1 MPPPR
6 IWINEDNH
14 HFYGC
19 HPPEDMTPE
28 GVDRLVDTYA
38 EGGHVAGILFCVN
51 VQRALF
57 ESETWET
64 FYGDY
69 DPSKG
74 EDQPCLKRGHGI
86 KNLWLLSQ
94 RGVDHHARWL
104 TRCRHH
110 GIEGW
115 LTMRMND
122 AHGLKEHEVLQQDP
136 HAEVEPSCLEWPST
150 FWRERPDLRRAPYRW
165 ERSLEG
171 AFDYGKEEVREHH
184 LRLARE
190 LLDRYDMDGLE
201 LDWLRWVLHFA
212 PGGEQQGRKILTEFV
227 REVRRL
233 IDNSARR
240 VGHPVKLA
248 VRVPAEPQ
256 SCLEL
261 GYDVIAWAREGLI
274 DMITVSSFLGCA
286 NFNLPLDIW
295 RALLGTEIKILA
307 HAESTARPHPSY
319 ERTYVSYEFLFASA
333 ASALHR
339 GGDGIYLFNECY
351 RESDDPE
358 LLKYVLKHAG
368 DRESLNRTVR
378 RHAVTYPQI
387 YAPGAGMGAAL
398 PVPLKPNAVGGDFGR
413 LEENITVRIAVGTLP
428 SAYTACVRLGFS
440 KETPVLDSQAMIVRI
455 NTSPAASIAAD
466 DTRLRYEDVA
476 AMVKAE
482 HGFPPDFPP
491 IVCQVL
497 CYLVPDGVLQDD
509 INVAEFVPPQVEGE
523 LGWAE
528 ILIIPT

>member
-1 MPPPR
+1 MPPR

-38 EGGHVAGILFCVN
+38 EGNHVAGILFCVN

-57 ESETWET
+57 DSNVWET

-69 DPSKG
+69 DPEKG

-86 KNLWLLSQ
+86 KNLWLLNQ

-104 TRCRHH
+104 ARCRHH
-110 GIEGW
+110 GIEAW

-136 HAEVEPSCLEWPST
+136 DADVEPSCLEWPST

-184 LRLARE
+184 LRLVRE
-190 LLDRYDMDGLE
+190 LLERYDMDGLE

-212 PGGEQQGRKILTEFV
+212 PGGEQRGRELLTDFV
-227 REVRRL
+227 RQVRRL
-233 IDNSARR
+233 AEESGRR

-248 VRVPAEPQ
+248 VRVPANPQ

-274 DMITVSSFLGCA
+274 DMVTISGFLGCA
-286 NFNLPLDIW
+286 NFDLPLDLW
-295 RALLGTEIKILA
+295 RALSGPGIKILA
-307 HAESTARPHPSY
+307 HCESTVRPHPGYKRS
-319 ERTYVSYEFLFASA
+319 YVSYEFLFGSA

-339 GGDGIYLFNECY
+339 GADGVYLFNECY
-351 RESDDPE
+351 RESDEPE
-358 LLKYVLKHAG
+358 LLGYVLEHAG
-368 DRESLNRTVR
+368 NPETLHRTVR

-387 YAPGAGMGAAL
+387 YAPGSGIGTVL
-398 PVPLKPNAVGGDFGR
+398 PIPLKPNEEGADFGR
-413 LEENITVRIAVGTLP
+413 FEENITLRISVGTLP
-428 SAYTACVRLGFS
+428 
-440 KETPVLDSQAMIVRI
+440 
-455 NTSPAASIAAD
+455 AD
-466 DTRLRYEDVA
+466 YFLKRRRS
-476 AMVKAE
+476 
-482 HGFPPDFPP
+482 
-491 IVCQVL
+491 
-497 CYLVPDGVLQDD
+497 
-509 INVAEFVPPQVEGE
+509 
-523 LGWAE
+523 
-528 ILIIPT
+528 

>member
-1 MPPPR
+1 MPN

-38 EGGHVAGILFCVN
+38 EGNHVAGILFCVN

-57 ESETWET
+57 DSEVWET

-69 DPSKG
+69 DPEKG
-74 EDQPCLKRGHGI
+74 EEQPCLKRGHWI

-94 RGVDHHARWL
+94 RGVNHHARWL
-104 TRCRHH
+104 ARCRHH
-110 GIEGW
+110 GIEAW

-122 AHGLKEHEVLQQDP
+122 AHGLKEHEVLQQNP
-136 HAEVEPSCLEWPST
+136 EAEVEPSCLEWAST

-184 LRLARE
+184 LRLVRE
-190 LLDRYDMDGLE
+190 LFERYDMDGLE
-201 LDWLRWVLHFA
+201 LDWLRWAVHFA
-212 PGGEQQGRKILTEFV
+212 PGGEQRGRGILTDFV

-233 IDNSARR
+233 AEESSRR

-248 VRVPAEPQ
+248 VRVPANPQ

-274 DMITVSSFLGCA
+274 DMITISSFLGCA
-286 NFNLPLDIW
+286 NFDLPLDIW
-295 RALLGTEIKILA
+295 RALIGPDIKLLA
-307 HAESTARPHPSY
+307 HCESTARPHPSY
-319 ERTYVSYEFLFASA
+319 KRTYVAYEFLFASA

-339 GGDGIYLFNECY
+339 GADGVYLFNECY
-351 RESDDPE
+351 RESDFPE
-358 LLKYVLKHAG
+358 LLHYVLEHAG
-368 DRESLNRTVR
+368 DPESLNRTVR

-387 YAPGAGMGAAL
+387 YAPGSGIGTVL
-398 PVPLKPNAVGGDFGR
+398 PISLIPNAEGGDFGR
-413 LEENITVRIAVGTLP
+413 FEENITLRIAAGTLP
-428 SAYTACVRLGFS
+428 ADYAACVRLGFS
-440 KETPVLDSQAMIVRI
+440 KETPELDGQALTVRM
-455 NTSPAASIAAD
+455 NTLPIEFVSPDDPRIRYQDIAAE
-466 DTRLRYEDVA
+466 L
-476 AMVKAE
+476 KAE
-482 HGFPPDFPP
+482 FGFPPDFPP
-491 IVCQVL
+491 VVSQQL
-497 CYLVPDGVLQDD
+497 CYWIPDNVLQDD
-509 INVAEFVPPQVEGE
+509 VNVVEFAPPQVTGE
-523 LGWAE
+523 LVWAE
-528 ILIIPT
+528 ILIIPMN